1 MKTKLDIAKKI
12 ITGGIDSY
20 IAGSNAE
27 LAAIKLAAERLTDE
41 EFAKMYDYSK
51 TEEIEN
57 AEHEVHCAYIHEAIN
72 EELVK
77 EAVRIAR
84 DCKRDICD
92 VCNDICAAYEHVTDQ
107 YTAAQLADLRKDHT
121 EGVITHYVLNEVA

>member
-1 MKTKLDIAKKI
+1 MNTINTAKKLI
-12 ITGGIDSY
+12 ARNTEAY
-20 IAGSNAE
+20 IAACNAE
-27 LAAIKLAAERLTDE
+27 LASVKLAAERLADE

-51 TEEIEN
+51 TEEVEN
-57 AEHEVHCAYIHEAIN
+57 AEHEVHCAYILDVIN

-92 VCNDICAAYEHVTDQ
+92 VCNDICAAYDYVTDQ

-121 EGVITHYVLNEVA
+121 EGVITHYVLEEAA